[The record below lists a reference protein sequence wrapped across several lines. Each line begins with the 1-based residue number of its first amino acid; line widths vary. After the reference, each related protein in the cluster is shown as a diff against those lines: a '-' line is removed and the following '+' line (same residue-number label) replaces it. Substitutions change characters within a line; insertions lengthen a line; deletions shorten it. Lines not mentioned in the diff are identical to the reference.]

1 VGYVFVLGGGG
12 AIGAFQAG
20 SLLALAEAG
29 IVPDALVGCSA
40 GALNAAFL
48 AADPSVTRARDLAE
62 FWQAPSSRAVLA
74 PSLFSRMRGAPSVLR
89 HGDALLDGRPL
100 RGMLNRFLDAHDVA
114 EFAVPL
120 RVTTTCLD
128 CAAPVHHDRGPL
140 TEILLASCA
149 LPGLL
154 SPVRLPDGHDHVDGG
169 VLCGVPVSAALEV
182 AGPDDTILVLDAGL
196 APVTGAP
203 DVCAAAAGSPAAC
216 GLPVASGRVYRAPEE
231 RPRARLL
238 DVVLRSFTVARSV
251 ANRAA
256 VRESLLDPRVKVLPH
271 LADAWTA
278 GILETMPT
286 GPRDFALAPDLVS
299 AGHAAATAW
308 LGGPR
313 SAEASVPDDTAQSAP
328 PVPPRS
334 APRH

>member
-48 AADPSVTRARDLAE
+48 AADPSVKRARALVE
-62 FWQAPSSRAVLA
+62 FWQAPSSRSVLA
-74 PSLFSRMRGAPSVLR
+74 PSLFSRVLGVPTVLR
-89 HGDALLDGRPL
+89 HGDALLDQRPL
-100 RGMLNRFLDAHDVA
+100 RAMLNRFLDAHDVA
-114 EFAVPL
+114 EFAIPL
-120 RVTTTCLD
+120 RITTTCLD
-128 CAAPVHHDRGPL
+128 CADSVHHDRGPL

-169 VLCGVPVSAALEV
+169 VLCGVPVSAALNI
-182 AGPDDTILVLDAGL
+182 AGPGDTVLVLDAGL
-196 APVTGAP
+196 APVTGVP
-203 DVCAAAAGSPAAC
+203 GGCAATPGSEVAC
-216 GLPVASGRVYRAPEE
+216 GLAVLPGRVYRAPEE

-238 DVVLRSFTVARSV
+238 DVVLRSFTIARSV

-256 VRESLLDPRVKVLPH
+256 VREAMTDPRVRVLPH

-278 GILETMPT
+278 GILDTMPT
-286 GPRDFALAPDLVS
+286 GPRDFARAGDLVA
-299 AGHAAATAW
+299 AGHAAAMAW
-308 LGGPR
+308 LDGP
-313 SAEASVPDDTAQSAP
+313 SVLP
-328 PVPPRS
+328 PTPGQTTRFTVI
-334 APRH
+334 

>member
-1 VGYVFVLGGGG
+1 VGSVFVLGGGG

-29 IVPDALVGCSA
+29 VVPDALVGCSA

-48 AADPSVTRARDLAE
+48 AADPSVERARALAE
-62 FWQAPSSRAVLA
+62 FWQAPSSRSVLA
-74 PSLFSRMRGAPSVLR
+74 PSLLSRAKGVPSVLR
-89 HGDALLDGRPL
+89 HGDALLDQRPL
-100 RGMLNRFLDAHDVA
+100 RAMLNRFLDAHDVA

-120 RVTTTCLD
+120 RITTTCLD
-128 CAAPVHHDRGPL
+128 CAESVHHDRGPL

-169 VLCGVPVSAALEV
+169 VLCGVPVSAALGL
-182 AGPDDTILVLDAGL
+182 AGPQDTVLVLDAGL

-203 DVCAAAAGSPAAC
+203 GGCAASPGSLAAC
-216 GLPVASGRVYRAPEE
+216 GLPVVPGRVYRAPEE

-256 VRESLLDPRVKVLPH
+256 VREALTDPRVQVLPH
-271 LADAWTA
+271 LADAWA
-278 GILETMPT
+278 SGLLATMPS
-286 GPRDFALAPDLVS
+286 GPRDFDRAPDLVA

-308 LGGPR
+308 LRGPAVR
-313 SAEASVPDDTAQSAP
+313 SDGHPENSA
-328 PVPPRS
+328 
-334 APRH
+334 AI